1 MNLFKYLKEE
11 FEPDTPPITWRFND
25 QIHRIQTEYQIRN
38 FIDQLDRNGYR
49 VFAEQF
55 FRFEPFELRG
65 SNVHWLGPLSENQIW
80 VDGDDNFKDLPD
92 NFLDLP
98 DDFDLSNWDI
108 LELPDGFSFR
118 LLLQLTIA
126 QSTQKSYLKQ
136 VDLYMN
142 QQALSNQR
150 KCWDMTPRL
159 ELMDGLL
166 ILSIQWLISLA
177 VGIEPYYLWF

>member
-1 MNLFKYLKEE
+1 M
-11 FEPDTPPITWRFND
+11 
-25 QIHRIQTEYQIRN
+25 
-38 FIDQLDRNGYR
+38 
-49 VFAEQF
+49 
-55 FRFEPFELRG
+55 
-65 SNVHWLGPLSENQIW
+65 HWLGPLSENQIW

-159 ELMDGLL
+159 ELMDGPPIPS
-166 ILSIQWLISLA
+166 ILPQIFEVTKVDLFVFRHKRGGKSICLNDH
-177 VGIEPYYLWF
+177 